1 VSEPVVVTRDIW
13 RDFEVGEDV
22 VHALRSVDLELGPGR
37 LTVVHG
43 RSGAGKTTLLNMI
56 GGLDRPTRGQIFLD
70 RAEVSA
76 MDEEALVDLRRNKL
90 GFVFQSFGLIPILT
104 AAENVEV
111 PLRLRNLD
119 PRLRAER
126 VAELLELVG
135 LAGRAKH
142 RPYELSGGEQQ
153 RVAIVRA
160 LANRPQLLIAD
171 EPTGQLDSAN
181 SRTIMETLRGLVTT
195 QGISAIVATHD
206 PLLLDIADAVIEL
219 SDGRVV
225 GRDGAGAR

>member
-1 VSEPVVVTRDIW
+1 MSEAIATSEALARDYEGG
-13 RDFEVGEDV
+13 RGV
-22 VHALRSVDLELGPGR
+22 VHALQGVDLEFASGR

-43 RSGAGKTTLLNMI
+43 RSGSGKTTLLNLL
-56 GGLDRPTRGQIFLD
+56 GGLDRPTSGRVWVDG
-70 RAEVSA
+70 
-76 MDEEALVDLRRNKL
+76 DEISSLGEDELVRVRRDKI
-90 GFVFQSFGLIPILT
+90 GFVFQSFGLVPILS

-111 PLRLRNLD
+111 PLRLHNTEPAERT
-119 PRLRAER
+119 ER
-126 VAELLELVG
+126 VAELLSLVG

-160 LANRPQLLIAD
+160 LANRPKLLIAD

-181 SRTIMETLRGLVTT
+181 AKTIMAVIRDLVRSERV
-195 QGISAIVATHD
+195 SAIVATHD
-206 PLLLDIADAVIEL
+206 PLLLDIADIVVEL

-225 GRDGAGAR
+225 GRDGAGAS

>member
-1 VSEPVVVTRDIW
+1 VSEPVVITRDVW
-13 RDFEVGEDV
+13 RNFEVGEDV
-22 VHALRSVDLELGPGR
+22 VHAVRSVDLELGRGK

-56 GGLDRPTRGQIFLD
+56 GGLDRPTHGQIFLD
-70 RAEVSA
+70 GAEVSA
-76 MDEEALVDLRRNKL
+76 LDEDALVDLRRNKL

-111 PLRLRNLD
+111 PLRLRNVD

-135 LAGRAKH
+135 LAGRATH
-142 RPYELSGGEQQ
+142 RPHELSGGEQQ
-153 RVAIVRA
+153 RVAMVRA
-160 LANRPQLLIAD
+160 LANRPHLLIAD

-181 SRTIMETLRGLVTT
+181 SRTIMETLRALVRA
-195 QGISAIVATHD
+195 QGVSAVVATHD